1 MRWVFSQA
9 RVALAAVLI
18 KVKPS
23 GVSARQHAEA
33 LASKLRR
40 LDEGWRKEAQDLQRE
55 VLRLRQELL
64 MSRAAA
70 AEAAGGNTWK
80 RRHKVLYFQQR
91 ALLEVCRFRTSQQHL
106 KSPGV

>member
-1 MRWVFSQA
+1 M
-9 RVALAAVLI
+9 ALAAVLI

-64 MSRAAA
+64 MSRVAA
-70 AEAAGGNTWK
+70 AEAAGGNTQT
-80 RRHKVLYFQQR
+80 RSTLFPT
-91 ALLEVCRFRTSQQHL
+91 ALRGDIVVCRGSELHSST
-106 KSPGV
+106 